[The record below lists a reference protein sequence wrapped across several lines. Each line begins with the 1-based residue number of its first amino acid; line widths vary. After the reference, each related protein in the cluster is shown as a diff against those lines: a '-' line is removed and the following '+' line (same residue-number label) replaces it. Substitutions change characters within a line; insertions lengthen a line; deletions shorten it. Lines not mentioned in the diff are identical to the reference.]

1 MTDPVCKSD
10 PLPSSKRLIIRDR
23 GSVISTPSAAW
34 DRAPLVVPRGM
45 PSNLRGGNSVWD
57 CRYLVAWVTRYRYQ
71 VLVDDIGQRCYE
83 VVCEAARARE
93 LLVHAGSVT
102 RDHVRL
108 LLSIPPTLSVLRT
121 VRHLKACSSYQLL
134 SEFEDLR
141 KRYRGKHVWARGYWV
156 ASSSEATNESLAEYI
171 NSQSSGG

>member
-1 MTDPVCKSD
+1 MH
-10 PLPSSKRLIIRDR
+10 
-23 GSVISTPSAAW
+23 
-34 DRAPLVVPRGM
+34 
-45 PSNLRGGNSVWD
+45 SNPHDGDSVWD
-57 CRYLVAWVTRYRYQ
+57 CRYLVAWVTRYHYQ

-83 VVCEAARARE
+83 VLRETARARE
-93 LLVHAGSVT
+93 LLVHAGSISK
-102 RDHVRL
+102 DHVRL
-108 LLSIPPTLSVLRT
+108 LLSIPPTLSVFRA

-156 ASSSEATNESLAEYI
+156 ASSSEASNETLAEYI